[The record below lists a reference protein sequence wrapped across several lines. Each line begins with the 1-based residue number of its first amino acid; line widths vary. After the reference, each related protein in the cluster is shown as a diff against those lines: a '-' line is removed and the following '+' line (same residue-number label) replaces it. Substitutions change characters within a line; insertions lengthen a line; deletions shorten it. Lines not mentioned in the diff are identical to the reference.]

1 MSDAQF
7 YISVCCWIR
16 KGSKFLIQ
24 KRSAN
29 DERGAEK
36 WLTIGGKV
44 EKGESLSQALEREIF
59 EESGVKID
67 TSSLRLIKDYVFE
80 KDGGYKIVTVFTA
93 NWKSGEAKALEEGTE
108 VEWVK
113 LSVLKEKDFVFETVY
128 EEIDLLNNIF
138 RIKL

>member
-1 MSDAQF
+1 MYDAQF

-29 DERGAEK
+29 DERGSGK

-44 EKGESLSQALEREIF
+44 EKGESLSQALEREII

-80 KDGGYKIVTVFTA
+80 KDGGYKIVIVFIA
-93 NWKSGEAKALEEGTE
+93 NWESGEAKALEEGTE
-108 VEWVK
+108 VEWVE
-113 LSVLKEKDFVFETVY
+113 LDLLKEKDFVFNTVY
-128 EEIDLLNNIF
+128 EEIDILNELYGNF
-138 RIKL
+138 